1 MTKKVILSLMS
12 SVMILT
18 GCQTSLLGQKK
29 PQADFVY
36 TNQQKC
42 EDPVQL
48 KVGQTFRFNAAENV
62 TTGYYWALTS
72 FDDTLLKV
80 EQSYV
85 SDYAKPNM
93 VGVGGTKSFIFTA
106 LKSGQTAIELHHGR
120 GGSRYDSVSWQC
132 KIQISDAI
140 Q

>member
-1 MTKKVILSLMS
+1 MG

-29 PQADFVY
+29 PQTDFVY

-42 EDPVQL
+42 ENPVQL
-48 KVGQTFRFNAAENV
+48 KVGQTLRFNAAENV

-93 VGVGGTKSFIFTA
+93 VGVGGIKSFIFTA
-106 LKSGQTAIELHHGR
+106 LKSGQTEIELYHGR

-140 Q
+140 K